1 MSERRAALSAE
12 ALGSQDPERPAAL
25 PAAPAGGLALDRLD
39 PHRAARITAVD
50 PEAAAQPAERARQLA
65 DLGFVPGEFVTVIA
79 RAWPG
84 GDPLV
89 VRVGHSRFALRR
101 AEAAC
106 VRVQVLP

>member
-1 MSERRAALSAE
+1 MNRGKANMDPIRLDQFETDRAATVRAVESA
-12 ALGSQDPERPAAL
+12 AGQAA
-25 PAAPAGGLALDRLD
+25 D
-39 PHRAARITAVD
+39 
-50 PEAAAQPAERARQLA
+50 RARQLA
-65 DLGFVPGEFVTVIA
+65 EIGFIPGETVMVLA

-106 VRVQVLP
+106 IVVDPQT

>member
-1 MSERRAALSAE
+1 MSERRAALSGE
-12 ALGSQDPERPAAL
+12 ELGSQDSQRSWAS
-25 PAAPAGGLALDRLD
+25 AGGWALDRLD
-39 PHRAARITAVD
+39 PHRPARITAVD